1 VTLDPSFTSEGAS
14 YRQLSS
20 RQVIAGGSVL
30 SMRTCNTGYLVR
42 RRRSGNITTRVVC
55 CVTQSTIT
63 LGSQGRAKNPI
74 TFCEHNV
81 AIFQHGA
88 AFETEW
94 DFPGGSVK
102 TSCHQEE
109 KRRQKCHYCK

>member
-1 VTLDPSFTSEGAS
+1 MTLDPSFASEGAS

-20 RQVIAGGSVL
+20 RQVIAGGPVL

-74 TFCEHNV
+74 AFVSTMLRFSNTVLPSRQSGIFPEV
-81 AIFQHGA
+81 A
-88 AFETEW
+88 
-94 DFPGGSVK
+94 
-102 TSCHQEE
+102 
-109 KRRQKCHYCK
+109 